1 MEWAQKDQMMGIDKD
16 ECNEVAL
23 DKVDSCVKKVTPRNK
38 EEMRWAIEGSIHHM
52 KDISRPTILM

>member
-1 MEWAQKDQMMGIDKD
+1 MKLSEMEWAQKDQMMGIDKD

-38 EEMRWAIEGSIHHM
+38 EEMR
-52 KDISRPTILM
+52 